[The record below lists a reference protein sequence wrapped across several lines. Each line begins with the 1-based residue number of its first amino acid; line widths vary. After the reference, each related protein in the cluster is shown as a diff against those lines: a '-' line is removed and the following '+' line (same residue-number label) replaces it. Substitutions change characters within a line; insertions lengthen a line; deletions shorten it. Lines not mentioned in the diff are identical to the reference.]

1 MAKEQI
7 SLYIDDAAAHVMVS
21 RGRQPQKW
29 SSLPLEP
36 GLVKDGLVRDQAV
49 VAGKLKELWQS
60 SKLGQKKV
68 AVAVSGLNCLYQLLT
83 LPELPDNLI
92 SEAISREA
100 SQSLG
105 ITLEEVYLS
114 WQVLSVEHGQ
124 MRVYLTVLPREVVD
138 ALVATLRQ
146 AGLKP
151 YLMDI
156 KPLCLARASSESRAV
171 IVDTQADSFDIVV
184 LAEGIPEVVRSLSFP
199 QEASAGEKS
208 ALLKAE
214 LERAIAFYNSGHM
227 DKPIDLR
234 VPIMI
239 SGEMAQQQDD
249 WEALRGPRERP
260 VQALVSPL
268 EDRDGFEAFRYMT
281 NIGLAL
287 KEILVEETGAIA
299 YSLVNFNSLP
309 EIYRARRSS
318 LSDAVW
324 LPTVVVGVLLIGAGF
339 WASVYVHGQN
349 GTLSADVDAV
359 NQRITEQGISSDE
372 ITALTTQVDAM
383 QTPASDYSTM
393 LSGLEA
399 NRLGFTDDLEEIYT
413 KLPAGVSLDGIS
425 MAKDKAV
432 TLNGSA
438 SSEVDV
444 FDYASSLKDGGRFSS
459 VIVNNITASEGGTV
473 SFSLTLGK

>member
-60 SKLGQKKV
+60 SRLGQKRV
-68 AVAVSGLNCLYQLLT
+68 GVAVSGLNCLYQLLT
-83 LPELPDNLI
+83 LPELPENLI

-138 ALVATLRQ
+138 ALVATLRH

-299 YSLVNFNSLP
+299 YSLVNFNALP

-324 LPTVVVGVLLIGAGF
+324 LPTVVVGILLVGAGF
-339 WASVYVHGQN
+339 WGSIYVHGQN

-359 NQRITEQGISSDE
+359 NQRIAEQGVG
-372 ITALTTQVDAM
+372 TADLADLTAQVKAVVD
-383 QTPASDYSTM
+383 PASDYSTM
-393 LSGLEA
+393 LSSLEA
-399 NRLGFTDDLEEIYT
+399 NRLAFTDDLAEINDQR
-413 KLPAGVSLDGIS
+413 PVGVSLDGIS
-425 MAKDKAV
+425 MIKDKAV
-432 TLNGSA
+432 TVNGSA

-444 FDYASSLKDGGRFSS
+444 FDYALRLKDGGRFSS
-459 VIVNNITASEGGTV
+459 VIVNNITVGEGGKV
-473 SFSLTLGK
+473 SFSITLGK

>member
-1 MAKEQI
+1 MAKQQI
-7 SLYIDDAAAHVMVS
+7 SLYIDDAAVHVMVS

-49 VAGKLKELWQS
+49 VAAKLKELWQS

-83 LPELPDNLI
+83 LPELPENLI

-114 WQVLSVEHGQ
+114 WHVLSVEHGQ
-124 MRVYLTVLPREVVD
+124 MRVYLTVLPREVMD

-146 AGLKP
+146 AGLRP

-171 IVDTQADSFDIVV
+171 IVDTQTDSFDIVV
-184 LAEGIPEVVRSLSFP
+184 LAEGIPEVVRSLAFP
-199 QEASAGEKS
+199 QEASAGEKA

-234 VPIMI
+234 VPILI

-260 VQALVSPL
+260 VQALLSPL

-287 KEILVEETGAIA
+287 KEVLVEETGAIA
-299 YSLVNFNSLP
+299 YSLVNFNALP
-309 EIYRARRSS
+309 EVYRARHRS
-318 LSDAVW
+318 LADVLW
-324 LPTVVVGVLLIGAGF
+324 VPTMVVGVLLIGAAL
-339 WASVYVHGQN
+339 WAGVYLQN
-349 GTLSADVDAV
+349 QNSTLSADVDAV
-359 NQRITEQGISSDE
+359 NQRITDQGVSPNE
-372 ITALTTQVDAM
+372 LTALRTQVTAAEGPSDAYV
-383 QTPASDYSTM
+383 TV

-399 NRLGFTDDLEEIYT
+399 NRLVFTDDLVEIYT
-413 KLPAGVSLDGIS
+413 KSAGLSLDGIS
-425 MAKDKAV
+425 MTKDKAV
-432 TLNGSA
+432 TVNGSA
-438 SSEVDV
+438 SSEVGV
-444 FDYASSLKDGGRFSS
+444 FDYARSLKDGGRFTS
-459 VIVNNITASEGGTV
+459 VIVNSIAVGEGGTV

>member
-1 MAKEQI
+1 MAKQQI
-7 SLYIDDAAAHVMVS
+7 SLYIDDAAVHVMVS
-21 RGRQPQKW
+21 RGRGPQKW

-49 VAGKLKELWQS
+49 VAGKVKELWQS
-60 SKLGQKKV
+60 SKLGQRRV

-83 LPELPDNLI
+83 LPELPENLI

-114 WQVLSVEHGQ
+114 WHVLSVEHGQ

-156 KPLCLARASSESRAV
+156 KPLCLARASSELRAV
-171 IVDTQADSFDIVV
+171 IVDTQRDSFDIVV
-184 LAEGIPEVVRSLSFP
+184 LAEGIPEVVRSLAFP
-199 QEASAGEKS
+199 PEASAGEKS

-234 VPIMI
+234 VPILI
-239 SGEMAQQQDD
+239 SGEMAQQQTD
-249 WEALRGPRERP
+249 WEPLRGPRERP
-260 VQALVSPL
+260 VQAVLSPL

-281 NIGLAL
+281 NIGLVL
-287 KEILVEETGAIA
+287 KEVLVEETGAIA
-299 YSLVNFNSLP
+299 YSLVNFNALP
-309 EIYRARRSS
+309 EVYRARRRS
-318 LSDAVW
+318 LADALWV
-324 LPTVVVGVLLIGAGF
+324 PTMVVGVLLIGGAL
-339 WASVYVHGQN
+339 WASVYLQN
-349 GTLSADVDAV
+349 QNSTLSADVDAV
-359 NQRITEQGISSDE
+359 NQRIAEQGVSSGE
-372 ITALTTQVDAM
+372 LTALRGQVTAAEG
-383 QTPASDYSTM
+383 PAVAYGTL
-393 LSGLEA
+393 LSGLED
-399 NRLGFTDDLEEIYT
+399 NRVLFTDDLVEIYT
-413 KLPAGVSLDGIS
+413 KSAGLSLDSIS
-425 MAKDKAV
+425 MTKASAV
-432 TLNGSA
+432 TVSGSA
-438 SSEVDV
+438 GSETDV
-444 FDYASSLKDGGRFSS
+444 FDYAWSLKDGGRFTS
-459 VIVNNITASEGGTV
+459 VIVTSISAGGEGEV